1 MFVSRLKKL
10 LVGVLILLPV
20 AHVAQAD
27 GSAPFLDGY
36 SPVSYFTV
44 NMAEKGSEEF
54 PVSHKGRVYYL
65 TSAKQVELF
74 NKTPD
79 KYSPKFDVCPYS
91 LTLGKVLPLDPMNF
105 KVFGNS
111 LLLFH
116 KSDAGDGRAAWENSD
131 LNDDELIKLAN
142 KQFNLLKF

>member
-1 MFVSRLKKL
+1 MYLKHLKKL
-10 LVGVLILLPV
+10 LLGLLIILP
-20 AHVAQAD
+20 ATHFAQAD
-27 GSAPFLDGY
+27 SFKPFIDGY

-54 PVSHKGRVYYL
+54 SVTHKGKLYYL

-74 NKTPD
+74 NKDPG

-116 KSDAGDGRAAWENSD
+116 KSEAGDGREAWESSE
-131 LNDDELIKLAN
+131 LNDQELIDLAN